1 MISRQQ
7 SLSTVTDTTANLHAQ
22 FRELIRL
29 RAQVRRA
36 QQSARRRKSRR
47 KRTRV

>member
-7 SLSTVTDTTANLHAQ
+7 GLSTVTDTTANLHAQ

-29 RAQVRRA
+29 RAQVKRA
-36 QQSARRRKSRR
+36 QLAARRWKPRR